1 MRIDFHSVALPKRSK
16 YNDGSPDKFTFR
28 NLLEEYNG
36 LYKVLIPMGNRY
48 NFHTYPIFVDNI
60 AEAIKIG
67 TNSWGKLINEFERNC
82 DTKRI
87 AEGNWK
93 VFYLPYLYLTIDEIG
108 REKIPANG
116 YVTEEELSDYK
127 LLNPFGEEPL
137 IVEDFCRSVSSND
150 N

>member
-1 MRIDFHSVALPKRSK
+1 MHSL
-16 YNDGSPDKFTFR
+16 
-28 NLLEEYNG
+28 
-36 LYKVLIPMGNRY
+36 NR
-48 NFHTYPIFVDNI
+48 
-60 AEAIKIG
+60 
-67 TNSWGKLINEFERNC
+67 
-82 DTKRI
+82 
-87 AEGNWK
+87 K